1 MSSVE
6 VGSQPV
12 RVSPLIKFSRWS
24 FLLLG
29 VVWGSYHQRR
39 FSKKEAQLREK
50 ELAEKPMRDA
60 KLAEER
66 KRAQEAEKKM
76 LDDLVSGKL

>member
-29 VVWGSYHQRR
+29 IAWGTYHQRR
-39 FSKKEAQLREK
+39 FSKKEALLREK

-60 KLAEER
+60 KLAAER
-66 KRAQEAEKKM
+66 KLAQEAEKK
-76 LDDLVSGKL
+76 LLEDLESGRL